1 MPGSVPWRAR
11 NPFAGKGQFLDWPY
25 PIPFAHRGG
34 ASDKPENTMAAFER
48 AVELGYRYVE
58 TDAHLTA
65 DGVLLA
71 FHDHVLDRVTD
82 RTGVVADL
90 PWSEISEA
98 RVDGE
103 PIPLLEDLLGAW
115 PDVRVNIDPK
125 HDAAV
130 APLVSLLDRINA
142 FGRVCIA
149 AFSDRRLARVRK
161 LSAGRALT
169 ALGTAGITR
178 MRMASYGA
186 RTGRFA
192 GGCVQVPTHIGK
204 RVLVDQRFVDT
215 AHRRGLPVHVW
226 TIDERKQMERLLD
239 LGVDG
244 IMTDRPTILKDLLIE
259 RGEWVGA

>member
-1 MPGSVPWRAR
+1 LTSAR
-11 NPFAGKGQFLDWPY
+11 WPFLDWPY

-48 AVELGYRYVE
+48 AVELGYRYLE

-71 FHDHVLDRVTD
+71 FHDHILDRVTD
-82 RTGVVADL
+82 RSGIVADL
-90 PWSEISEA
+90 PWSEIKQA

-103 PIPLLEDLLGAW
+103 PIPLFEDLLSAW
-115 PDVRVNIDPK
+115 PDVRINIDPK

-130 APLVSLLDRINA
+130 APLVAALDRTNTMD
-142 FGRVCIA
+142 RVCVA
-149 AFSDRRLARVRK
+149 AFSDRRLSRVRK
-161 LSAGRALT
+161 LSGGRVCT
-169 ALGTAGITR
+169 ALGPAGISR
-178 MRMASYGA
+178 MRLASFGA

-192 GGCVQVPTHIGK
+192 GGCVQVPAHVGK

-226 TIDERKQMERLLD
+226 TIDERAQMERLLD

-244 IMTDRPTILKDLLIE
+244 IMTDRPTVLKEVLVE
-259 RGEWVGA
+259 RGQWAA

>member
-1 MPGSVPWRAR
+1 VRTVAS
-11 NPFAGKGQFLDWPY
+11 NPYKGEGRFLDWPH

-48 AVELGYRYVE
+48 AVELGYRYLE

-82 RTGVVADL
+82 STGVVADL
-90 PWSEISEA
+90 PWSEISKA

-115 PDVRVNIDPK
+115 SDVRINIDPK

-130 APLVSLLDRINA
+130 GPLVETLRKCNA
-142 FGRVCIA
+142 FDKVCVA
-149 AFSDRRLARVRK
+149 AFSDRRLSRVRK
-161 LSAGRALT
+161 LSGGQVCT
-169 ALGTAGITR
+169 ALGPAGITR

-226 TIDERKQMERLLD
+226 TIDERAQMERLLD

-244 IMTDRPTILKDLLIE
+244 LMTDRPTVLKDLLID
-259 RGEWVGA
+259 RGQWVNPG

>member
-1 MPGSVPWRAR
+1 MTDPRWP
-11 NPFAGKGQFLDWPY
+11 FLDWPY

-34 ASDKPENTMAAFER
+34 ASDKPENTMAAFQR
-48 AVELGYRYVE
+48 AVDLGYRYLE

-82 RTGVVADL
+82 STGVVADL
-90 PWSEISEA
+90 PWSEIKEA

-103 PIPLLEDLLGAW
+103 PIPRLEDLLGAW
-115 PDVRVNIDPK
+115 PDIRVNIDPK

-130 APLVSLLDRINA
+130 GPLVDLLGRCNA
-142 FGRVCIA
+142 IDRVCVA
-149 AFSDRRLARVRK
+149 AFSDRRLSRVRR
-161 LSAGRALT
+161 LSEGRVCT
-169 ALGTAGITR
+169 ALGPTAITR
-178 MRMASYGA
+178 LRMTSYGA

-226 TIDERKQMERLLD
+226 TIDERTQMQRLLD

-244 IMTDRPTILKDLLIE
+244 IMTDRPVVLKELLVE
-259 RGEWVGA
+259 RGQWVEA

>member
-1 MPGSVPWRAR
+1 MSENGWP
-11 NPFAGKGQFLDWPY
+11 FLDWPY

-34 ASDKPENTMAAFER
+34 ASDKPENTLAAFER

-90 PWSEISEA
+90 PWAEIQQA

-115 PDVRVNIDPK
+115 RDVRVNIDPK

-130 APLVSLLDRINA
+130 GPLVDLLGRCNA
-142 FGRVCIA
+142 FDRVCVA
-149 AFSDRRLARVRK
+149 AFSDRRLTRVRRM
-161 LSAGRALT
+161 SGGRVCT
-169 ALGTAGITR
+169 ALGPTGITR
-178 MRMASYGA
+178 MRRSDIHKAIIRLTRMM
-186 RTGRFA
+186 
-192 GGCVQVPTHIGK
+192 K
-204 RVLVDQRFVDT
+204 RRPNRLFLRPKSRSGDSSISSKGNSSQR
-215 AHRRGLPVHVW
+215 RRS
-226 TIDERKQMERLLD
+226 
-239 LGVDG
+239 
-244 IMTDRPTILKDLLIE
+244 
-259 RGEWVGA
+259 